1 MKTATGISVLD
12 EVPFD
17 DILEGR
23 PTFAQ
28 WLSEIVTAA
37 HNHAT

>member
-1 MKTATGISVLD
+1 VKTATGISLL
-12 EVPFD
+12 EQAPFD
-17 DILEGR
+17 DILER
-23 PTFAQ
+23 CPTFAQ